1 MTITAEEIRKIALAL
16 PETTEKIAWGKPT
29 FRVRDRIFASFD
41 DDALGFYVSREER
54 GELIAAEPEKFF
66 HQSGHDD
73 NYNWCRLRLAAVDV
87 TELREILTDAWLAR
101 APRSLAKAFDQ
112 G

>member
-1 MTITAEEIRKIALAL
+1 MIT
-16 PETTEKIAWGKPT
+16 
-29 FRVRDRIFASFD
+29 
-41 DDALGFYVSREER
+41 
-54 GELIAAEPEKFF
+54 ELIAAEPDKFLLR
-66 HQSGHDD
+66 SGHDD
-73 NYNWCRLRLAAVDV
+73 NYNWCGLRLAAVDV